1 MTPLIAI
8 TVILVYF
15 AAMLILGWLSGR
27 RSRGDFYTGGGS
39 TPGAILVVAM
49 IGAAIS
55 GVTFVSVPGMVAGKG
70 FSYLQMALG
79 FVVGYWVI
87 ARILVPLFFRQGV
100 VSIYSYLNNRFGL
113 SAYRSGA
120 WLFFISKLTGAGVR
134 FLVVCVVLQGL
145 VFGPLG
151 MPFEV
156 SVMVSIA
163 LIWLYT
169 RTGGVGAVV
178 WTDVLRTV
186 CLVGSVVLAIFFIAK
201 ALGMGLSDAVTAVA
215 AHPSSHIF
223 YFDDP
228 ASGLYFWK
236 QFVAGIFMVIAMT
249 GLDQDMMQRTL
260 TCADARGAGRSLVRS
275 GVMQLFVIGLFL
287 VLGVMLMMYVEQTP
301 DIEMPERTDELF
313 SLVANSPGMPVVV
326 GVVFLLGLVSAA
338 YSAAGSALTSL
349 TTSFTIDILG
359 QTPEGSAKLR
369 PRVHAAMGVV
379 MGLFIIIF
387 YRLTSLDAISAVY
400 TLASYTYGPLLGLFA
415 FGMFS
420 RRRVVAA
427 AVPVVCLAAP
437 VISGIIQWWL
447 DGIGYQLGFEL
458 LLLNALLTVGGLMIV
473 SRAALAQPVVEPQ
486 N

>member
-1 MTPLIAI
+1 MTPYIAI
-8 TVILVYF
+8 SVIVVYF
-15 AAMLILGWLSGR
+15 AAMLMLGWLNAR
-27 RSRGDFYTGGGS
+27 RSRGDFYTGGGQTS
-39 TPGAILVVAM
+39 GAILAIAM

-55 GVTFVSVPGMVAGKG
+55 GVTFVSVPGMVVSKG
-70 FSYLQMALG
+70 FSYMQMVLG

-87 ARILVPLFFRQGV
+87 ARILVPLFFRHGV
-100 VSIYSYLNNRFGL
+100 VSIYEYLNKRFGL

-156 SVMVSIA
+156 AVVVSIA

-169 RTGGVGAVV
+169 RAGGVGAVV
-178 WTDVLRTV
+178 WTDVMRTV
-186 CLVGSVVLAIFFIAK
+186 CLVGSVVLAIYFIAK
-201 ALGMGLSDAVTAVA
+201 SLGMGLSETAVA
-215 AHPSSHIF
+215 VANHPSSQIF
-223 YFDDP
+223 YLDDP

-236 QFVAGIFMVIAMT
+236 QFIAGIFMVIAMT

-275 GVMQLFVIGLFL
+275 GIMQVFVIGLFL
-287 VLGVMLMMYVEQTP
+287 VLGIMLMMYVEQTP
-301 DIEMPERTDELF
+301 GLEMPERTDELF
-313 SLVANSPGMPVVV
+313 SMVANAPAMPVVV

-359 QTPEGSAKLR
+359 HTPESSSKIR
-369 PRVHAAMGVV
+369 PVVHAAMGVM
-379 MGLFIIIF
+379 MGLFIILM

-415 FGMFS
+415 FGMFC

-427 AVPVVCLAAP
+427 AVPVVCLLAP
-437 VISGIIQWWL
+437 ILSGVIQWWL
-447 DGIGYQLGFEL
+447 DSVGYQLGFEL
-458 LLLNALLTVGGLMIV
+458 LLLNALLTVGGLMAI
-473 SRAALAQPVVEPQ
+473 SRAAVPQPVVEP
-486 N
+486 